1 MTDYFKKSNPRLC
14 VLAYIQAVLLITGQE
29 LVSSGSGDGEVE
41 HLAVT
46 GWTVPG
52 L

>member
-1 MTDYFKKSNPRLC
+1 MNSLIS
-14 VLAYIQAVLLITGQE
+14 VLTYIQAVLLITGQE

-41 HLAVT
+41 HHRVTAV
-46 GWTVPG
+46 TVPG